1 MNIAGSIICL
11 ILLLAGEVFAKSQPR
26 ASANYLSGIKNH
38 DLNKL
43 WFSNPDKKDA
53 DILAVTHPTPL
64 GIIGENCQRFYIH
77 YTAVTKCKTNSCQ
90 YNVTGKT
97 RVKENICGFSGTIT
111 ITKTRIYTKQFDY
124 RYKQGFVECAINFKE
139 DTTQV
144 NSGIFTGKLVTTFY
158 LDEKRMIEYDDL
170 LFGAD
175 LYFNNQV
182 QATWTSYATYKSK
195 KVKWGDYR
203 IPGNT
208 GFDVGDG
215 EFMIDDKYVKNGWQ
229 NYKAARS
236 GDPENA
242 ATKNAESAE
251 AIEWWK

>member
-1 MNIAGSIICL
+1 MNKAGRLIWL
-11 ILLLAGEVFAKSQPR
+11 ILLLVSRLLANAQQP
-26 ASANYLSGIKNH
+26 ASASYLGGIKNH
-38 DLNKL
+38 DLSKL
-43 WFSNPDKKDA
+43 WNSNADKKDT
-53 DILAVTHPTPL
+53 DILAITLPRPL

-77 YTAVTKCKTNSCQ
+77 YTTVAKSKTNPCQ

-97 RVKENICGFSGTIT
+97 KVKDNICSFSGTIT
-111 ITKTRIYTKQFDY
+111 ITKAGIYTKQFDY

-144 NSGIFTGKLVTTFY
+144 NSGMFTGKLVTTFY

-195 KVKWGDYR
+195 KVNWGDYR